1 MRMGNH
7 ISMCL
12 SSSRANTTAQISDS
26 STWSPQVGQ
35 HISIRTFRE
44 LSLARTSSP
53 TSTRTATPWNGES
66 SRSTEEVLGEAAR
79 LLTTLQQRH

>member
-1 MRMGNH
+1 MGSL
-7 ISMCL
+7 ISTC
-12 SSSRANTTAQISDS
+12 SSSSKASTSAQISDS
-26 STWSPQVGQ
+26 STWSPQLGQ

-53 TSTRTATPWNGES
+53 TSTRTATPSNGEN
-66 SRSTEEVLGEAAR
+66 SRSTDEVLGEAAR